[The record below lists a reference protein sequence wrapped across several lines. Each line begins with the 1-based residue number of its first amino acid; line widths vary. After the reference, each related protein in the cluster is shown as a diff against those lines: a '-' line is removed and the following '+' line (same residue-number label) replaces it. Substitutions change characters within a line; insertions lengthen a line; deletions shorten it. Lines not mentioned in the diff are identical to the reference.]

1 MKNSES
7 NPDSEA
13 SGCRAVIEISIS
25 NPTVKLQDKLQG
37 LQEITALQPP
47 PFRRLLASTNAASLP
62 TQPGRSSKAS
72 TPTMMTRS
80 PSNNVL
86 TTLEL
91 KVRTLHHHLCSSPLL
106 PISSKQQRQAATTS
120 SNGDGKVSDIKVLCL
135 PVLTSIDE
143 ARCLQLQLR
152 PLQQTVHLLG
162 TPNQQQHRRLFFAQ
176 QLQVRGPPGA
186 LPRLLSYIRATAS
199 PTNSSFSKASAASG
213 SAAATTFLMVRHA
226 SFGILATTSPSLRS
240 PTALTLIPIPPAVA
254 PSSRSSRA
262 SMHSIPSYFIHR
274 LNVLTRLLR
283 LLLLRLCAGSS
294 GHPPH
299 GISPSHH
306 LFLYKAHQHLG
317 SSLGNGMSSSSQ
329 ENSNGS
335 AMVV

>member
-13 SGCRAVIEISIS
+13 SGCRAMIEININ

-47 PFRRLLASTNAASLP
+47 PFRRLLASTNAASSP
-62 TQPGRSSKAS
+62 TRPG
-72 TPTMMTRS
+72 
-80 PSNNVL
+80 
-86 TTLEL
+86 
-91 KVRTLHHHLCSSPLL
+91 
-106 PISSKQQRQAATTS
+106 
-120 SNGDGKVSDIKVLCL
+120 SNGDGKFSDIKVLCL
-135 PVLTSIDE
+135 RVLTSIDE

-162 TPNQQQHRRLFFAQ
+162 TPNQQQRRRLFFAQ
-176 QLQVRGPPGA
+176 QLQVRGPPRA
-186 LPRLLSYIRATAS
+186 FPRLLSYIRATVN

-213 SAAATTFLMVRHA
+213 STAATTFLMVRHA
-226 SFGILATTSPSLRS
+226 SFGILATMSPSLRS
-240 PTALTLIPIPPAVA
+240 PTALTLIPIPSAIA

-274 LNVLTRLLR
+274 LNVLTCLLR

-299 GISPSHH
+299 GISPSRH
-306 LFLYKAHQHLG
+306 LFLYKAQQHLG

>member
-13 SGCRAVIEISIS
+13 SECRVVIEISIS
-25 NPTVKLQDKLQG
+25 NLTVKLQDKLQG

-47 PFRRLLASTNAASLP
+47 PFRHLLALTSAASSP
-62 TQPGRSSKAS
+62 TRPG
-72 TPTMMTRS
+72 
-80 PSNNVL
+80 SND
-86 TTLEL
+86 
-91 KVRTLHHHLCSSPLL
+91 
-106 PISSKQQRQAATTS
+106 
-120 SNGDGKVSDIKVLCL
+120 DGKVSDIKVLCL
-135 PVLTSIDE
+135 RVLTSIDE
-143 ARCLQLQLR
+143 ARYLQLQLR

-162 TPNQQQHRRLFFAQ
+162 TPNQQQCRRLFFAQ
-176 QLQVRGPPGA
+176 QLQVRGPPEA

-199 PTNSSFSKASAASG
+199 PTNSSFSKASAA
-213 SAAATTFLMVRHA
+213 AAAFLMVRHA

-283 LLLLRLCAGSS
+283 MLLLRLCAGSS
-294 GHPPH
+294 GHPLH
-299 GISPSHH
+299 GISPSRH
-306 LFLYKAHQHLG
+306 LFLYKAQQHLG
-317 SSLGNGMSSSSQ
+317 SSLGNGVSSSSQ